1 MEGTDA
7 DKLAKR
13 YQSDIEETEDEEVK
27 RNCIMGQSGL
37 RDSDFSDSDLDEEEE
52 VEEKEKKTVD
62 ADADDRNQK
71 VEAGE
76 ISKEDE
82 MADLVKFV
90 TIGSQIMKPNGVVL
104 YRPTPVLP
112 HSTLQSNIT
121 DTKVVTMK
129 GSEVSS
135 DDGSDAD
142 IESDDSDDET
152 KLPPHD
158 FPFTD
163 REGLSG
169 LEVVEGASII
179 AQDTEEGCCEPAF
192 DEDQHEEMSEIYAL
206 VGASGASVDDKW
218 ETAKQKRVLSS
229 NTLSAL
235 NAEAN
240 HDEDCMKRRRGLEI
254 SFKDAVSIP
263 EITLGVEA
271 LSQIIQPLPRQYIIR
286 DDSPSMA
293 SCNDKDEDEMLSEE
307 LEETFQDNGAVCN
320 GDHSI
325 IPLLTP
331 PQSPRTVDNTFESQ
345 AMVAIE
351 WPSNLVMDTAIITA
365 CANTS
370 QSSTSSRNDENLM
383 NDTPKAPT
391 FTQSSTTN
399 SKTRLRTISVAL

>member
-129 GSEVSS
+129 GSEVS
-135 DDGSDAD
+135 
-142 IESDDSDDET
+142 
-152 KLPPHD
+152 
-158 FPFTD
+158 
-163 REGLSG
+163 R
-169 LEVVEGASII
+169 
-179 AQDTEEGCCEPAF
+179 
-192 DEDQHEEMSEIYAL
+192 
-206 VGASGASVDDKW
+206 
-218 ETAKQKRVLSS
+218 
-229 NTLSAL
+229 
-235 NAEAN
+235 
-240 HDEDCMKRRRGLEI
+240 
-254 SFKDAVSIP
+254 
-263 EITLGVEA
+263 
-271 LSQIIQPLPRQYIIR
+271 
-286 DDSPSMA
+286 
-293 SCNDKDEDEMLSEE
+293 
-307 LEETFQDNGAVCN
+307 
-320 GDHSI
+320 
-325 IPLLTP
+325 
-331 PQSPRTVDNTFESQ
+331 
-345 AMVAIE
+345 
-351 WPSNLVMDTAIITA
+351 
-365 CANTS
+365 
-370 QSSTSSRNDENLM
+370 
-383 NDTPKAPT
+383 
-391 FTQSSTTN
+391 
-399 SKTRLRTISVAL
+399 